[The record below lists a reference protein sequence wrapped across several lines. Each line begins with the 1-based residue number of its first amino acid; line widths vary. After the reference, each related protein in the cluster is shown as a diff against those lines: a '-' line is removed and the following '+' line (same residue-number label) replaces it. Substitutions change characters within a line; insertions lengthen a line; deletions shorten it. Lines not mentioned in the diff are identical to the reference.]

1 MRNLARR
8 SLRARLVL
16 AAGGA
21 IIAAVALFGV
31 AAVLLV
37 RNQLLSSLD
46 TALRQRAL
54 DVSELAVSAPA
65 VLTSPGA
72 LESPVSGRQIVVE
85 VLDGRGRILVRSLTL
100 GADLLPE
107 DHVALQ
113 AIRAGQTGFASVR
126 IGSSPYRM
134 FAAPIAQAGGP
145 AAGGAVLVASETSDI
160 NDTISHLGL
169 LVTLSGIGAA
179 LIAVLAAAALTGR
192 GLRPLRELASA
203 GEEIERTAD
212 PSRRLPE
219 TGRGDEIGQLTGVL
233 NRMLESLETSR
244 DNERRFLADASHE
257 LRTPVT
263 ALLGNVEYLAHHGA
277 SPELIADLERDAT
290 RLARLVDD
298 LLVLERAG
306 AAGVEPQAVEL
317 DELVE
322 RAASGHGPRVHAERV
337 EPVSVSGDSDA
348 IERAVAN
355 LIDNALVHGPPGGD
369 VTVALRRDANRA
381 LITVSDEGPG
391 PDRRDR
397 DRLFERFWRGPDA
410 AQRPGSGLGLPI
422 VAAIVHRQHGEV
434 RVDGSAFTIE
444 LPALA
449 PEEFESEAQAV
460 RDGVPAQPDRAS
472 RP

>member
-1 MRNLARR
+1 
-8 SLRARLVL
+8 
-16 AAGGA
+16 
-21 IIAAVALFGV
+21 
-31 AAVLLV
+31 
-37 RNQLLSSLD
+37 
-46 TALRQRAL
+46 
-54 DVSELAVSAPA
+54 
-65 VLTSPGA
+65 
-72 LESPVSGRQIVVE
+72 
-85 VLDGRGRILVRSLTL
+85 
-100 GADLLPE
+100 
-107 DHVALQ
+107 
-113 AIRAGQTGFASVR
+113 
-126 IGSSPYRM
+126 
-134 FAAPIAQAGGP
+134 
-145 AAGGAVLVASETSDI
+145 
-160 NDTISHLGL
+160 
-169 LVTLSGIGAA
+169 
-179 LIAVLAAAALTGR
+179 
-192 GLRPLRELASA
+192 
-203 GEEIERTAD
+203 
-212 PSRRLPE
+212 
-219 TGRGDEIGQLTGVL
+219 
-233 NRMLESLETSR
+233 MLESLEASR

-306 AAGVEPQAVEL
+306 AAGAEPQAVEL

-355 LIDNALVHGPPGGD
+355 LIDNALVHGPPGGN

-381 LITVSDEGPG
+381 LISVSDEGPG
-391 PDRRDR
+391 PDPRDR

-422 VAAIVHRQHGEV
+422 VAAIVHRQHGRV
-434 RVDGSAFTIE
+434 RVDGSTFTIE

-449 PEEFESEAQAV
+449 PEEFESESQAV
-460 RDGVPAQPDRAS
+460 TDGVSAQPDRAS